1 MPRSAAATT
10 ATATATATT
19 TGTATAASQLS
30 GKQEQLLSELEK
42 AGAELSGQ
50 DLHAQLRTSQQ
61 PMGLATVYRNLRQLQ
76 QLGLV
81 RCRHLPSGEALYAPA
96 ERDEHHLTC
105 VDCGSTETL
114 DVCPVHGVQL
124 SAQQLAGFR
133 PLFHTLEFFG
143 LCSTCQQRQGLATD
157 ITSSTTAARTTA
169 SNTTASNTTASSTT
183 AVPPASCC
191 EPAAAITTE
200 TNHAESVAG

>member
-114 DVCPVHGVQL
+114 DVCPVHDVQL

-157 ITSSTTAARTTA
+157 ITSSTTA
-169 SNTTASNTTASSTT
+169 SSTT
-183 AVPPASCC
+183 AVPPTSCC

>member
-114 DVCPVHGVQL
+114 DVCPVHDVQL

-157 ITSSTTAARTTA
+157 ITSSTTA
-169 SNTTASNTTASSTT
+169 SSTT